1 MFKMLDVTNETQE
14 VLPFN
19 QEAFDKASEEPNTDE
34 IKGTDQTIHWRNC
47 DRAFQR
53 KFKGGVWR
61 GMPKE
66 GGSVKVLPGYSVY
79 FIRGTNGEVRVGLGV
94 ATSTET

>member
-1 MFKMLDVTNETQE
+1 MLDLTNETQE
-14 VLPFN
+14 VQPFN

-34 IKGTDQTIHWRNC
+34 IKGTGQTIHWRNC

-53 KFKGGVWR
+53 KFKGGVWL

-66 GGSVKVLPGYSVY
+66 GGSVKVSSGYSVY
-79 FIRGTNGEVRVGLGV
+79 FIRGANGEVKVGLDV
-94 ATSTET
+94 ASIDSDF

>member
-1 MFKMLDVTNETQE
+1 MLDLTNETQE
-14 VLPFN
+14 VQPFN

-34 IKGTDQTIHWRNC
+34 IKGTGQTIHWRNC

-53 KFKGGVWR
+53 KFKGGVWL

-66 GGSVKVLPGYSVY
+66 GGSVKVSSGYSVY
-79 FIRGTNGEVRVGLGV
+79 FIRGANGEVKVGLDV
-94 ATSTET
+94 ASIDSDS